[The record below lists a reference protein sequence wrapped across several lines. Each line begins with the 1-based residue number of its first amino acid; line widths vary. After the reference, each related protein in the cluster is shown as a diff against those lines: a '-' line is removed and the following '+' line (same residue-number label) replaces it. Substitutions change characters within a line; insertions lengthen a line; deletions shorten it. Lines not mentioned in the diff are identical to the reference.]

1 MFPGGCRNRREVR
14 PKKVASLLEPNVA
27 IVQTLRPHMRLPH
40 VLNIDLGVT
49 IVLVSLFDGAGTYS
63 SIS

>member
-1 MFPGGCRNRREVR
+1 MWGEDPEPYLTGGVNLV
-14 PKKVASLLEPNVA
+14 PLAPLTNVSE
-27 IVQTLRPHMRLPH
+27 
-40 VLNIDLGVT
+40 NDLGVT